1 MRAATKAPAIGPREL
16 DTIQGIFGLSDAELA
31 KLFGVSRAAVAKWRV
46 RGVPVERVAEVDRV
60 SELATY
66 FRRRFI
72 PARIPQIVRN
82 PGKGFAGKSV
92 LQTLAQH
99 GVEPVYAYLEQLFS
113 YTLR

>member
-1 MRAATKAPAIGPREL
+1 MRALAKATIGAREL
-16 DTIQGIFGLSDAELA
+16 DRIQGIFRLSDTELA
-31 KLFGVSRAAVAKWRV
+31 RLFGVSRTAVGKWRM
-46 RGVPVERVAEVDRV
+46 RGVPVERRADVDRV

-82 PGKGFAGKSV
+82 PGKGLAGKSV

-113 YTLR
+113 YTPR